1 MNTLRLAC
9 LGKSHFIVC
18 EKGTGFFRSLTTAL
32 CQRNLGLSSVVMSS
46 AVITT
51 RCFSKKSHA
60 SSSHDLEDEHPES
73 KEILRK
79 LRARHH
85 YHGNEKDAKK
95 GHEVFILEPDFKWG
109 RHRFRNVTSEHR
121 LDEACGLV
129 DAIENW
135 IVAGKSVEP
144 VRKLDGKT
152 FFGKGKVEELTEQF
166 QEMRNSAS
174 SFDSVFIDVAKL
186 SPRQHKELEDL
197 WEVKVFD
204 RFGVVL
210 QIFKERAKTAEAK
223 IQVELAEIPYIRS
236 RLVHAGGEVNSS
248 YDQQRGGTHAIGG
261 AGETD
266 LEKEKRIL
274 FEREQ
279 KLKKKLQSIK
289 KHRDH
294 VRHERHKRHVPII
307 AVVGYTNAGK
317 TTLIK
322 ALTGEAK
329 MYPENK
335 LFATLDVTGHPGK
348 LPSGMTVLYL
358 DTVGFVSDLPPEL
371 VESFSATLEDIADS
385 DLVVHV
391 RDISHPEC
399 DSQLEDVLTI
409 LEKQLSLKAPL
420 MENMIEALNKADLCD
435 EEPLHMQYGVQSNNR
450 TQISALNKTG
460 LNKLRGLIEEGII
473 ASTGKEIK
481 RLVIPPDGPQL
492 SWLYHEATVQE
503 TSANEEGDIVATVI
517 MDEATRKK
525 YLVKFGK
532 F

>member
-9 LGKSHFIVC
+9 LGKSHFIVR

-60 SSSHDLEDEHPES
+60 PSSHDLEDEHPES

-152 FFGKGKVEELTEQF
+152 FFGKGKVGELTEQF

-223 IQVELAEIPYIRS
+223 IQVELAEIPYIR
-236 RLVHAGGEVNSS
+236 
-248 YDQQRGGTHAIGG
+248 
-261 AGETD
+261 
-266 LEKEKRIL
+266 
-274 FEREQ
+274 
-279 KLKKKLQSIK
+279 
-289 KHRDH
+289 
-294 VRHERHKRHVPII
+294 
-307 AVVGYTNAGK
+307 
-317 TTLIK
+317 
-322 ALTGEAK
+322 
-329 MYPENK
+329 
-335 LFATLDVTGHPGK
+335 
-348 LPSGMTVLYL
+348 
-358 DTVGFVSDLPPEL
+358 
-371 VESFSATLEDIADS
+371 
-385 DLVVHV
+385 
-391 RDISHPEC
+391 
-399 DSQLEDVLTI
+399 
-409 LEKQLSLKAPL
+409 
-420 MENMIEALNKADLCD
+420 
-435 EEPLHMQYGVQSNNR
+435 
-450 TQISALNKTG
+450 
-460 LNKLRGLIEEGII
+460 
-473 ASTGKEIK
+473 
-481 RLVIPPDGPQL
+481 
-492 SWLYHEATVQE
+492 
-503 TSANEEGDIVATVI
+503 
-517 MDEATRKK
+517 
-525 YLVKFGK
+525 
-532 F
+532 